1 MNKKILSIMMA
12 GILLLN
18 VPVFAVSISE
28 VGDISEMASVSD
40 STVSYPIFVI
50 GRAAK
55 PEDVAAALN
64 VALGLAA
71 GLTTEETVDIPGT
84 SVEAVTG
91 GAKIATA
98 GTFLTPYMNPQ
109 DVKSIYTE
117 SDIPSILATKTFS
130 TTSGGYQYKQ
140 YLYLGGENPNPSMA
154 KIVFDKPTNEN
165 VPRIAFKLPANQI
178 LYKYKMTFSTP
189 VSLSGVTDQPSLD
202 QLLQGATINLLGKD
216 FVISSLTYGGGSTP
230 VQDMTLL
237 GGRNVVS
244 ISTDASK
251 TVTLDSKGYIITLS
265 AVGKETIGG
274 KEYLSAIGDV
284 NGESFQM
291 RAGDTRTLADGTKIA
306 IIKVFQGKT
315 GTADFVTMTIGVNEV
330 KVSASGTVTRGTASI
345 SELTSEITQ
354 TSTGWSALGITYK
367 PGQDDWMDVGESLE
381 DLFVSAF
388 NIKFNSIFPQFTD
401 SVNRQAVTFTPS
413 GYNMM
418 LSYRNAVGNDRQMHT
433 LYYKG
438 GQFYWASADF
448 SSLTN
453 SDNLMRDVIFDESKN
468 ISAIDQDYFVIQKAG
483 FSHVIQFTSLTPSSK
498 QMTFLDEA
506 GNSITAT
513 YDTSYVGYLIIDG
526 TSYKIN
532 VVDETKKIVRIDLNG
547 NSNIASSAG
556 EEYSYLVP
564 KLVTAGQGGIYFY
577 KGSQTVAPTTSGVYA
592 DIGLL
597 GFKLINDT
605 LTAGHVEVAGHSIG
619 TFTSGTVSN
628 IIGNQY
634 TGYMDVIVNC
644 DASLNC
650 NIGLGTVSTGMQIN
664 RGFVLVEEALQ
675 GGTTHNWIYF
685 PVQWD
690 SGNTRTYIG
699 TPVSS
704 DSNYKNIALIGSTS
718 EYRGM
723 TTYGTYVTYIT
734 STGGGSATSSYP
746 DSFIYANIYILGPDG
761 KVTSGTTAGT
771 VTTQTYHPV
780 LTDAVKLDDEVT
792 TSDKNNYDLVVVGGP
807 CVNKLAAD
815 VLGKTYPACG
825 ADSGITTDKGLIQ
838 VFDDQYVVGKSVLL
852 IAGWEAEHTDLACQL
867 VQRGLPGAT
876 TTQKEKS
883 VLTVSGTVSSPVYS

>member
-1 MNKKILSIMMA
+1 MNTKILSVIMT

-28 VGDISEMASVSD
+28 AGDISDMASVSD
-40 STVSYPIFVI
+40 STVSYPLFVI

-64 VALGLAA
+64 TALGLAA
-71 GLTTEETVDIPGT
+71 GLTTENTINIPGT
-84 SVEAVTG
+84 SVESVTD

-109 DVKSIYTE
+109 DVKSIFTE

-130 TTSGGYQYKQ
+130 TTGSGYQYKQ
-140 YLYLGGENPNPSMA
+140 YLYLGGESPNPNMA

-165 VPRIAFKLPANQI
+165 APRISFKLPANQI

-189 VSLSGVTDQPSLD
+189 VSLSGVTDQSSLD
-202 QLLQGATINLLGKD
+202 QLLQGTTMNILGKD
-216 FVISSLTYGGGSTP
+216 FVISSLTYGGGSIP
-230 VQDMTLL
+230 IQDMTLL
-237 GGRNVVS
+237 GGRNVISV
-244 ISTDASK
+244 STDASK
-251 TVTLDSKGYIITLS
+251 TVILDSKNYIITLS
-265 AVGKETIGG
+265 AVGQETIGG
-274 KEYLSAIGDV
+274 KTYLSAIGDV

-291 RAGDTRTLADGTKIA
+291 RAGDTRTLADGTRIAAIKI
-306 IIKVFQGKT
+306 FQGKT
-315 GTADFVTMTIGVNEV
+315 GTADYVTMTIGVSEV
-330 KVSASGTVTRGTASI
+330 KISASGTVTKGTTSI

-354 TSTGWSALGITYK
+354 TSTGWSTIGITYK
-367 PGQDDWMDVGESLE
+367 PSQDDWMDIGEFLE

-388 NIKFNSIFPQFTD
+388 DIKFNSVFPQFTD
-401 SVNRQAVTFTPS
+401 SVNRQVITLQPS

-418 LSYRNAVGNDRQMHT
+418 LGYKNAVGNEKQMYT

-438 GQFYWASADF
+438 GQFYWASIDF

-483 FSHVIQFTSLTPSSK
+483 FSHVMQFTSLTSSSK

-513 YDTSYVGYLIIDG
+513 YDISYVGHLIVDG
-526 TSYKIN
+526 TDYKLN
-532 VVDETKKIVRIDLNG
+532 VLDEAKKIVRIDLNG
-547 NSNIASSAG
+547 NSNIASNAG

-564 KLVTAGQGGIYFY
+564 KLITSGQGGIYFY
-577 KGSQTVAPTTSGVYA
+577 NGNKTVVPTTSGAYA
-592 DIGLL
+592 DIGLV
-597 GFKLINDT
+597 GFELINDS
-605 LTAGHVEVAGHSIG
+605 LTTGHVEVAGHNIG
-619 TFTSGTVSN
+619 SFAVSSVSN
-628 IIGNQY
+628 IAGNQY
-634 TGYMDVIVNC
+634 TGYMDVIVSC

-650 NIGLGTVSTGMQIN
+650 SIGLGTASTSMQNN

-675 GGTTHNWIYF
+675 GGTMHNWIYF

-704 DSNYKNIALIGSTS
+704 DANYKNIALIGSTS

-734 STGGGSATSSYP
+734 STGGGSATASYP
-746 DSFIYANIYILGPDG
+746 DSFVYGNVYILGPDG
-761 KVTSGTTAGT
+761 KISSGTSAGT

-780 LTDAVKLDDEVT
+780 LTDIVKLDDELT
-792 TSDKNNYDLVVVGGP
+792 TSDKNSYDLIVVGGP
-807 CVNKLAAD
+807 CVNKVAAD
-815 VLGKTYPACG
+815 ILGKTYPACG
-825 ADSGITTDKGLIQ
+825 ADSGLTEDKGLIQ
-838 VFDDQYVVGKSVLL
+838 VFNNKYATGKSVLL

-867 VQRGLPGAT
+867 VQRSLPGAT
-876 TTQKEKS
+876 TAQKAKS
-883 VLTVSGTVSSPVYS
+883 ILTVSGTVSSPVYS